1 MTPGHK
7 PRAMKIN
14 NVFNFVVGIVFLV
27 ADAIL
32 ITSFII
38 ADEPAAAVWGLLIV
52 HFGAMAYSSSQ
63 QGPYT
68 ASVVFVPA
76 IVAFLDNVTEEWRS
90 RYGWLLHLPA
100 ILVLVASLLAGLLL

>member
-1 MTPGHK
+1 
-7 PRAMKIN
+7 MKIN
-14 NVFNFVVGIVFLV
+14 NVFNFVAGIVFLV
-27 ADAIL
+27 ADAVL
-32 ITSFII
+32 ITSFIV
-38 ADEPAAAVWGLLIV
+38 ADQPAAAVWGLLIV

-90 RYGWLLHLPA
+90 RYGWLLHLPT
-100 ILVLVASLLAGLLL
+100 ILVVVALLVGRLLL

>member
-1 MTPGHK
+1 
-7 PRAMKIN
+7 MKIN
-14 NVFNFVVGIVFLV
+14 NVFNFVVGIVLLV

-68 ASVVFVPA
+68 ASVFFVPA
-76 IVAFLDNVTEEWRS
+76 IVAFLDNVTEQWRS
-90 RYGWLLHLPA
+90 KYGWLLHLPA
-100 ILVLVASLLAGLLL
+100 ILVLLAPFVAWLLL

>member
-14 NVFNFVVGIVFLV
+14 NVFNFVAGIVFLV

-32 ITSFII
+32 ITAFII

-52 HFGAMAYSSSQ
+52 HFGAMVYSSSQ
-63 QGPYT
+63 KGPYT
-68 ASVVFVPA
+68 ASVFFVPA
-76 IVAFLDNVTEEWRS
+76 IVAFLDNVTEQWRS
-90 RYGWLLHLPA
+90 KYGWLLHLPA
-100 ILVLVASLLAGLLL
+100 ILVLVAPFVAWLVL